1 MAIGRVDESD
11 DSGRTEQRKLESN
24 MANAGGSTEGQSG
37 VLVRAKDGAC
47 GEGAI
52 ELRALLRSFRN
63 VRAPVSVKRGLNPFG
78 WLVTCLSAIVRLRE
92 HTPGYQLLLFAHA
105 LE

>member
-1 MAIGRVDESD
+1 MEDESD
-11 DSGRTEQRKLESN
+11 DSGRREQRKLESN
-24 MANAGGSTEGQSG
+24 MADGGDSLEGQSS

-63 VRAPVSVKRGLNPFG
+63 VRAPVSVKRGLNPSSG
-78 WLVTCLSAIVRLRE
+78 LVTCLSAIIRLRE
-92 HTPGYQLLLFAHA
+92 HTSGYQLLLFAHA